1 MKRVVDVF
9 KNRGRELVWTYVIH
23 LRNDED
29 FHPGQLDFEVEALRL
44 SQLDKRGTVNE
55 LSARVRLNNWVF
67 KAFSGKLSLV
77 LLMLMR
83 FIIIYDEST

>member
-23 LRNDED
+23 LQNDEE

-44 SQLDKRGTVNE
+44 SQIDKRGSVSE
-55 LSARVRLNNWVF
+55 LSAKARLN
-67 KAFSGKLSLV
+67 
-77 LLMLMR
+77 
-83 FIIIYDEST
+83 I

>member
-23 LRNDED
+23 LQNDED

-44 SQLDKRGTVNE
+44 SQIDKRGIANE
-55 LSARVRLNNWVF
+55 LSAKVRLNNWVLDPYG
-67 KAFSGKLSLV
+67 GKLPLV
-77 LLMLMR
+77 LPMLMR